1 MNACWSL
8 FKKPDN
14 KSQAYMLIFY
24 IIEYIKHVHK
34 TFNIFTEMLSSILK
48 LLTEE
53 IYYIS

>member
-24 IIEYIKHVHK
+24 ILEYIKHVHK